1 MTTRLGAKHWRE
13 RAEETRVLAEQM
25 TGEEARHAMMRV
37 ADDCDQIAD
46 RDEAVEP
53 EQAAAGQIGTLLAG

>member
-37 ADDCDQIAD
+37 ADDYDQIAD
-46 RDEAVEP
+46 HDEAAEP
-53 EQAAAGQIGTLLAG
+53 ERAATGQIGTSVAG